1 MHGPVG
7 SPPGWLWAILVWFAL
22 GTLFRR
28 RFPDSGLGGS
38 YGAIACLLLCVVSVL
53 AGGSWLVGLMSLRVQ
68 AMVPL
73 LVLTV
78 VLILAG
84 FYLRG
89 RLSVMLE
96 LFLAF
101 VRRGHWYMLP
111 VLVALLAVGGLLVV
125 AASSPWLAPFIYT
138 LF

>member
-1 MHGPVG
+1 
-7 SPPGWLWAILVWFAL
+7 
-22 GTLFRR
+22 
-28 RFPDSGLGGS
+28 
-38 YGAIACLLLCVVSVL
+38 
-53 AGGSWLVGLMSLRVQ
+53 
-68 AMVPL
+68 
-73 LVLTV
+73 